1 MNHRGLR
8 ALRPEDS
15 VTARALR
22 ILPAYSAY
30 RKTYALL
37 RESQGWSREDLATY
51 QARALSRLLDHA
63 YENVP
68 PYYRRVFQERG
79 LVPEDIRTPDDLA
92 LLPIL
97 TREDLQANLPDL
109 KARNYPPE
117 SAFEYVTTGGS
128 TGIPVGFYYEKGV
141 SRAREWAFMKTQ
153 WDRVGYR
160 FTDRCVVL
168 RGGYIIGSAKDGVYW
183 KKTLGG
189 RWLLMSSHHMTEETL
204 PDYIDRIRRFKPRFI
219 QAYPSVATILARYM
233 REHGIEP
240 IPTVKAVL
248 CGSENLYP
256 PWQRDLLTEVF
267 GCRVFSWYGNSEQ
280 TVLAGECEESTHY
293 HIFPEYGIVELIG
306 RDGRPVEGGAGAMG
320 EVVATNLTNFVCP
333 LIRYR
338 TMDVAVRGRDPC
350 TCGRAYPILERVE
363 GGRLQEF
370 IVTKNRR
377 FVSMTAVN
385 MHSDIFDNV
394 AQFQFHQE
402 KEGEALLRIVKKPGY
417 GDRDTERILRELDRK
432 FDGGVDVTVRFV
444 DEIPRTRRGKYQFLI
459 QELPLDQWGAFRCE
473 NHAKTQAN
481 SSRRHMGSDGE
492 PSIPIRKGR
501 SSS

>member
-1 MNHRGLR
+1 MPSIDMSTATGVRMNRRGLR
-8 ALRPEDS
+8 SFRLENS

-30 RKTYALL
+30 KKTYALL
-37 RESQGWSREDLATY
+37 RESRRWSREELTAH

-63 YENVP
+63 YRNV
-68 PYYRRVFQERG
+68 PYYRRVFRERR
-79 LVPEDIRTPDDLA
+79 LVPGDIRSPEDLR
-92 LLPIL
+92 LLPYL
-97 TREDLQANLPDL
+97 TREDLQNNLPDL
-109 KARNYPPE
+109 KAQNYPE

-153 WDRVGYR
+153 WDRVDYR

-168 RGGYIIGSAKDGVYW
+168 RGYVVTPARDGVYW

-204 PDYIDRIRRFKPRFI
+204 PAYIDRIRRFKPRFI

-233 REHGIEP
+233 REHGVAP
-240 IPTVKAVL
+240 FPTVRAVL

-256 PWQRDLLTEVF
+256 WQRDLLTGVF

-280 TVLAGECEESTHY
+280 TVLAGECEESTRY

-306 RDGRPVEGGAGAMG
+306 RDGEPVRDPGAMG
-320 EVVATNLTNFVCP
+320 EVVSTGFINPICP

-338 TMDVAVRGRDPC
+338 TMDVAVLGSGTC
-350 TCGRAYPILERVE
+350 TCGRAYPLLERVE
-363 GGRLQEF
+363 GRLQEF

-377 FVSMTAVN
+377 FISMTAVN

-394 AQFQFHQE
+394 AQYQFHQE
-402 KEGEALLRIVKKPGY
+402 KEGEVLLRIVKKPGY

-432 FDGGVDVTVRFV
+432 FDGDVDVTIRFV

-459 QELPLDQWGAFRCE
+459 QELPLDRWGI
-473 NHAKTQAN
+473 
-481 SSRRHMGSDGE
+481 SV
-492 PSIPIRKGR
+492 
-501 SSS
+501 

>member
-1 MNHRGLR
+1 MGNPMGVRMNRRGLR
-8 ALRPEDS
+8 AIRLENS

-22 ILPAYSAY
+22 ILPAYSAF

-37 RESQGWSREDLATY
+37 RESQRWSQKDLAAY
-51 QARALSRLLDHA
+51 QAQELSRLLDHA

-68 PYYRRVFQERG
+68 YYRRVFQERG
-79 LVPEDIRTPDDLA
+79 IVPEDIQGPADLE

-109 KARNYPPE
+109 KARNYPD

-168 RGGYIIGSAKDGVYW
+168 RGYTVGSAKDGVYW
-183 KKTLGG
+183 RKALFG

-204 PDYIDRIRRFKPRFI
+204 PDYVDRIRRFKPRFI
-219 QAYPSVATILARYM
+219 QAYPSVAAILARYM
-233 REHGIEP
+233 QEHEIEP
-240 IPTVKAVL
+240 FSTVRAVL
-248 CGSENLYP
+248 CGSENLY

-306 RDGRPVEGGAGAMG
+306 RDGQPVQAPGAMG
-320 EVVATNLTNFVCP
+320 EVVATNLTNFACP

-338 TMDVAVRGRDPC
+338 TMDIAVLGADAC
-350 TCGRAYPILERVE
+350 SCGRGYPLLEKVE
-363 GGRLQEF
+363 GRLQEF

-377 FVSMTAVN
+377 LVSMTAVN

-402 KEGEALLRIVKKPGY
+402 REGEALLRIVKKTGY
-417 GDRDTERILRELDRK
+417 GDRDTDRILRELERK
-432 FDGGVDVTVRFV
+432 FEGDVDVTIRFV
-444 DEIPRTRRGKYQFLI
+444 DDIPRTRRGKYQFLI
-459 QELPLDQWGAFRCE
+459 QELPLDRWGI
-473 NHAKTQAN
+473 
-481 SSRRHMGSDGE
+481 SV
-492 PSIPIRKGR
+492 
-501 SSS
+501 